1 MPSNQS
7 TNQVSEFPGIQ
18 IPGNLKIRTSG
29 GPDFQYSSEKFEVSR
44 GPEESKVQINKILEH
59 MKQVMFRMPSNQTTN
74 QVSEFHENPDFQEF

>member
-1 MPSNQS
+1 MPSNQT

-44 GPEESKVQINKILEH
+44 GSEESKVQINKNLKH
-59 MKQVMFRMPSNQTTN
+59 MKQVMFRMPSNKTKHQKY
-74 QVSEFHENPDFQEF
+74 EFHENPDFQDF